1 MLRVFENHQL
11 NIKLNTLKNGDELY
25 FKAKDVAAALGY
37 VRERDA
43 IRDHV
48 SEEYKK
54 RLLDIRERRTKA
66 PLNDQPNTVYVSE
79 PGLYELIFSSKL
91 PAAIKFRKWVFEEV
105 LPQIRKTGTYEHK
118 KDIRAMTAFKIENEY
133 DLHKKVIDYIRRF
146 HGDLLLVIGLG
157 ENQDTAQKRIQSW
170 IKGYQKGQPDIIV
183 QNAHKYYNGL
193 CIELKTPKGTGE
205 VSEAQNESLQRYEK
219 QGYLTLIS
227 NDYDEIVHA
236 LKEYCHGLRVPCPRC
251 IRRFKTEETLKP
263 HLKWIHNIGY
273 ND

>member
-1 MLRVFENHQL
+1 MLRVFENPQL
-11 NIKLNTLKNGDELY
+11 NLKLNTLKKGDELY
-25 FKAKDVAAALGY
+25 FKAKDVANALGY
-37 VRERDA
+37 ANTKKAIIDHVRED
-43 IRDHV
+43 
-48 SEEYKK
+48 YKK
-54 RLLDIRERRTKA
+54 CRSELRVTIRYPCSEH
-66 PLNDQPNTVYVSE
+66 PQTVYITE
-79 PGLYELIFSSKL
+79 PGLYQLIFSSQL
-91 PAAIKFRKWVFEEV
+91 PMAQQFQDWVFSEV

-118 KDIRAMTAFKIENEY
+118 KDIRAMTSFKIENEY

-146 HGDLLLVIGLG
+146 HSHLLIVVGLG
-157 ENQDTAQKRIQSW
+157 ENQDTPQKRIQSW
-170 IKGYQKGQPDIIV
+170 QKGYQKGQPDIIV
-183 QNAHKYYNGL
+183 QNAHKDYNGL